1 MRYLLT
7 APVVAVSAV
16 VSAMFATPTTAQYP
30 DKPVRIVV
38 PYAPGGTSDFVARVT
53 ALKLQ
58 ELTGKIYVI
67 ENKLGA
73 SGRTGYGSV
82 ARADGDG
89 YTLVAVDTSYAMLPG
104 LFGKLDWAHETDL
117 VAITVT
123 ASTPVVIVAHPATGF
138 KTLNGL
144 IDYAKANPGKLNY
157 GSGGRGSSTHLA
169 AELLKSMAGLDI
181 VHVPFKGAGDAVNGV
196 LSDAVQVLIAAPP
209 TVLGHVQGGSLSGLA
224 VSSEERLGALPNVP
238 TTREAGLPAYNVSN
252 WFGLMA
258 PKGTPPAV
266 VAYLQQ
272 HIEKVL
278 AQPDVREKLLAQG
291 ASPVGNSPAD
301 AATYVRTETELWSRV
316 IREAKID
323 AQ

>member
-1 MRYLLT
+1 MRYLLI
-7 APVVAVSAV
+7 AAVAAVSAMA
-16 VSAMFATPTTAQYP
+16 AMPCTAQYP

-38 PYAPGGTSDFVARVT
+38 PYAPGGTSDFVARIT

-58 ELTGKIYVI
+58 ELTGKTYVV

-82 ARADGDG
+82 ARSDADG
-89 YTLVAVDTSYAMLPG
+89 YTLVASDTSYAMLPG
-104 LFGKLDWAHETDL
+104 LFAKLDWAHETDL
-117 VAITVT
+117 VPITVT
-123 ASTPVVIVAHPATGF
+123 ASTPVVIVAHPSTGF
-138 KTLNGL
+138 KTLKDL

-169 AELLKSMAGLDI
+169 AELLKSMAGIDI
-181 VHVPFKGAGDAVNGV
+181 VHVPFKGAGDAANGI
-196 LSDAVQVLIAAPP
+196 LSNAVQVLIAAPP
-209 TVLGHVQGGSLSGLA
+209 TVLGHVQGGSLTGLA
-224 VSSEERLGALPNVP
+224 VSSAERLSSLPDVP
-238 TTREAGLPAYNVSN
+238 TTKEAGLPAYNISN

-266 VAYLQQ
+266 LNYLQQ
-272 HIEKVL
+272 SVEKVL
-278 AQPDVREKLLAQG
+278 AQPDVKEKLLAQG

-301 AATYVRTETELWSRV
+301 AAKYVRSETELWNRV
-316 IREAKID
+316 THEAKIE